1 VLGTIAAEYVPAV
14 ATSSESQ
21 PVCFTNPTAF
31 YGLVR
36 QPRLSQLL
44 LITDVSSA
52 TLYGV
57 DKEGKDPQLELRTA
71 APRRH
76 QSLHPEKNQKS
87 SQ

>member
-1 VLGTIAAEYVPAV
+1 LPIAAA
-14 ATSSESQ
+14 SESQ
-21 PVCFTNPTAF
+21 TVCFTNPTASS
-31 YGLVR
+31 GLFR

-76 QSLHPEKNQKS
+76 QSLHPEKTQKS